1 MAYLEVDPRSL
12 SDSGAQY
19 SYIASAIRDMFT
31 NVSDSIDAITSNDCW
46 AGDSSNAYKIAF
58 ENLKGKLDG
67 HIQELED
74 LGPKTKLAASNYEA
88 TEEENKVAA
97 QRLGSDYRG

>member
-1 MAYLEVDPRSL
+1 MGFLDVDTQNL
-12 SDSGAQY
+12 SDSGTQY
-19 SYIASAIRDMFT
+19 SYIASAIRGMFT
-31 NVSDSIDAITSNDCW
+31 NVSNSIDAITSNDCW
-46 AGDSSNAYKIAF
+46 TGDSANSYRTAF

-74 LGPKTKLAASNYEA
+74 LGPKTRMAASNYEA

>member
-1 MAYLEVDPRSL
+1 MAYLEVDPHSL
-12 SDSGAQY
+12 SDSGSQY
-19 SYIASAIRDMFT
+19 SYIASAIRGMFT
-31 NVSDSIDAITSNDCW
+31 NVSSSIDAITSSDCW
-46 AGDSSNAYKIAF
+46 AGDSSNAYKTSF